1 MILKKLTF
9 TLGWLLLL
17 LISGNHTLLGQF
29 TDNIQGKWD
38 LEIEKD
44 GSVLP
49 SWLEIYKSGHNTLVG
64 RFVYAFGSA
73 RPIAEIKTNGEKF
86 TFTIPKQWEG
96 GTMDMVFEGRLTDG
110 GLKGTMRYVDGN
122 ISKWT
127 AVRAPKLAYTK
138 NPIWG
143 EPIPLFNG
151 KDLSGWKALGE
162 NQWVVQEGILTSPK
176 SGSNLVTTR
185 TFNDFKLHVE
195 FRYPAGS
202 NSGVYLRGR
211 YEVQIED
218 NKGMDPSSTL
228 FSGIYGFLSPTEIV
242 AKNPGEWQ
250 QYDIT
255 LIGRR
260 VTVVANGIPVIIDQ
274 TIPGITGGAL
284 DSKEGEP
291 GPFFIQ
297 GDHGP
302 IEYRNIIVTPRI
314 KETGVTK
321 SLFNGKNL
329 TGWHVDVPEMDTVP
343 SAINPFIVRDGNLV
357 SLGTPAGHLIT
368 DAQHENYRLEVEYRF
383 PGKPGNCGVL
393 VHASTPR
400 ALYKMFPKSIEVQ
413 MMHENAGDFWVIV
426 EDIKVDNMVERRG
439 PKELWGITEGKKR
452 RILNLTDGTEK
463 PLGEWNKMRIEC
475 LNQEI
480 KVWLNGVLVNYG
492 YQSTASSGQIAVQ
505 AEGSEV
511 EFRKLHLTPIT
522 SLSE

>member
-1 MILKKLTF
+1 MFKKVSTLFAWLIFILT
-9 TLGWLLLL
+9 
-17 LISGNHTLLGQF
+17 ISTTSLFGQF
-29 TDNIQGKWD
+29 HQSIQGKWD
-38 LEIEKD
+38 VTIEKD
-44 GSVLP
+44 GQKLP
-49 SWLEIYKSGHNTLVG
+49 SWLEIYKSGRETLVG

-73 RPIAEIKTNGEKF
+73 RPVAEFKVANEKF
-86 TFTIPKQWEG
+86 TFSIPPQWEG
-96 GTMDMVFEGRLTDG
+96 GTMDMAFEGWLDG
-110 GLKGTMRYVDGN
+110 SRLKGTMRYTDGKSYN
-122 ISKWT
+122 WT
-127 AVRAPKLAYTK
+127 ATRAPKLTHHK
-138 NPIWG
+138 NPKWG
-143 EPIPLFNG
+143 APITLFNG

-162 NQWVVQEGILTSPK
+162 NQWVVKDGILTSPK
-176 SGSNLVTTR
+176 SGANLVTEA

-202 NSGVYLRGR
+202 NSGIYLRGR

-218 NKGMDPSSTL
+218 NKGMEPSSTL
-228 FSGIYGFLSPTEIV
+228 FAGIYGFLSPSEMV

-260 VTVVANGIPVIIDQ
+260 VTVVANGVPVIVDQ
-274 TIPGITGGAL
+274 SIPGITGGAL
-284 DSKEGEP
+284 DSNEGEA

-314 KETGVTK
+314 EEAPVTK
-321 SLFNGKNL
+321 SLFNGKDL
-329 TGWHVDVPEMDTVP
+329 SGWHVDVPEMDTVP
-343 SAINPFIVRDGNLV
+343 NAINPFIERDGNLV
-357 SLGTPAGHLIT
+357 SLGTPNGHLIT
-368 DAQHENYRLEVEYRF
+368 DAEYENYQLDIEYRF
-383 PGKPGNCGVL
+383 PGEPGNCGIL

-426 EDIKVDNMVERRG
+426 EDIKVDNMVARRG
-439 PKELWGITEGKKR
+439 PKEKWGITEGKKR

-475 LNQEI
+475 VDREI
-480 KVWLNGVLVNYG
+480 KVWLNGVLVNHG
-492 YQSTASSGQIAVQ
+492 YQSTAHKGQIAVQ

-511 EFRKLHLTPIT
+511 EFRKLFLTPIS
-522 SLSE
+522 SLSKD